1 MSLHTWFPL
10 LGNINQQGASGVS
23 LTTSTATVD
32 AAGKIGSCYYFSGST
47 YLAESTYDWSS
58 FNTSQFSLCCW
69 YKEPSI
75 ASGNSQIIC
84 IGTNSGWNNIRIGLL
99 RRVTSG
105 LPMFSVSDGT
115 NAIQYNFTATST
127 RFAINTWN
135 HIAVTYKNGTMCMYI
150 NGELDNTSTTSIVP
164 ALNSSQ
170 HLGIGA
176 ASNGAEKLLG
186 YLNDVRIYDHALS
199 AAEVKEIAQGLV
211 LHYKFDD
218 SIGFTDLISC
228 GVTPSIYNNHS
239 NTNMPSTL
247 VNTGNYYN
255 GDIVWRETCTPT
267 ANSLSSIQT
276 ALGSHGIY
284 DWRQTFSANTKYVF
298 WIYYKPISH
307 ADTRCGGTASNI
319 GGWTEIPPVE
329 VGDGW
334 YRVGAYRNGTVTT
347 DKTDNI
353 FVSFKV
359 PSATNGTPI
368 IIDWASPHL
377 VKGTT
382 EIPPYDYP
390 FSTIEDNGGYNHN
403 GVLAGNLTTA
413 TNSARYS
420 NSIYL
425 PNGNTD
431 FITTKDNVGYFTN
444 GITLNI
450 WFKSSNKTPGADYHH
465 CFNSLTSWTYIEMA
479 VHKNGYLRCGLYING
494 TRYVANTDNN
504 NILDGNWHMLTMTY
518 DGASVKRYVDGVLK
532 GTQSASGNLNTAS
545 DKFVFGR
552 GANTSYYCKEAQ
564 LSDARLYVTGLSA
577 ADVLTLYNVGARVDN
592 QGAFHAYESNE
603 GGANGITKTGILK
616 DYASES
622 IMQLKD
628 GSYWKLM
635 MFHYVDGG
643 NNLFTS
649 SNVLFNNGFGLY
661 SRLRDI
667 DNYTYGGKYEFYVL
681 QDDIEYR
688 WTQTNKP
695 TAASIAGLTTV
706 SGYTNPVNGLAK
718 ASQSNTY
725 IGYGSWWGAVGCY
738 TKYSTGGKTGIPGF
752 GAHNANG
759 ICTRYMALYARIE
772 KPVASLDNGDCYA
785 SQIIEM

>member
-10 LGNINQQGASGVS
+10 LGNTNQQGASGVS
-23 LTTSTATVD
+23 ITTSTATVD

-115 NAIQYNFTATST
+115 NAVQYSFTATSNNFT
-127 RFAINTWN
+127 LNTWN
-135 HIAVTYKNGTMCMYI
+135 HIAVTYNNGAMCMYI
-150 NGELDNTSTTSIVP
+150 NGILDNTSTTTIVP

-199 AAEVKEIAQGLV
+199 AAEVKEISQGLV
-211 LHYKFDD
+211 LHYKLDEGNPNLLLPTPRSYAPTAYCGYQLNFTENLVAGQTYTLQLWDVDVAHSAKTAAQLGLDFYWGGGSVNLKQMHGTSWFPNGHADYICTTITPTTANASGSGATNAWFNVYNSVGNADGTRNMHIGAWKLEKGGVGTPYEDTNGMLIDD
-218 SIGFTDLISC
+218 SS
-228 GVTPSIYNNHS
+228 
-239 NTNMPSTL
+239 
-247 VNTGNYYN
+247 
-255 GDIVWRETCTPT
+255 
-267 ANSLSSIQT
+267 
-276 ALGSHGIY
+276 
-284 DWRQTFSANTKYVF
+284 
-298 WIYYKPISH
+298 
-307 ADTRCGGTASNI
+307 
-319 GGWTEIPPVE
+319 
-329 VGDGW
+329 
-334 YRVGAYRNGTVTT
+334 
-347 DKTDNI
+347 
-353 FVSFKV
+353 
-359 PSATNGTPI
+359 
-368 IIDWASPHL
+368 
-377 VKGTT
+377 
-382 EIPPYDYP
+382 
-390 FSTIEDNGGYNHN
+390 GYNHN
-403 GVLAGNLTTA
+403 GIIAGSISASNTA
-413 TNSARYS
+413 GRYS
-420 NSIYL
+420 SSIYL

-431 FITTKDNVGYFTN
+431 YITTQDNVGYFTN
-444 GITLNI
+444 SITLNI
-450 WFKSSNKTPGADYHH
+450 WFKSSNKTPGSDYHH

-518 DGASVKRYVDGVLK
+518 DGTNIKRYVDGILK
-532 GTQSASGNLNTAS
+532 GTQATNGGNLNTAS

-552 GANTSYYCKEAQ
+552 GASTNYCCKEAY

-577 ADVLTLYNVGARVDN
+577 EDVLALYNVGARVDN

-622 IMQLKD
+622 IIQLKD

-649 SNVLFNNGFGLY
+649 SNVLFNNSFGLY

-752 GAHNANG
+752 GAHDANG